1 MWPLRPAVAHALSRS
16 KRDARLV
23 QPVQRIPVM
32 VFPGPGSPFA
42 LLRYRQVQQGQYH
55 LVDFVVVVVHLHTPA
70 EHDGSAGLEIGQ
82 SGKASAVC
90 VLKMGRLSGLWGRF
104 RASLTIGWAEFFG
117 SPKIWERPPAC

>member
-1 MWPLRPAVAHALSRS
+1 MG
-16 KRDARLV
+16 
-23 QPVQRIPVM
+23 
-32 VFPGPGSPFA
+32 FPGSGSPFV

-90 VLKMGRLSGLWGRF
+90 VLKMGPSVRPLGPVPILVNNRVGRILWVPKDLGAAPRL
-104 RASLTIGWAEFFG
+104 LTV
-117 SPKIWERPPAC
+117 RPNGADHQWKE

>member
-1 MWPLRPAVAHALSRS
+1 M
-16 KRDARLV
+16 KEARANRFPHSGLV
-23 QPVQRIPVM
+23 Q
-32 VFPGPGSPFA
+32 
-42 LLRYRQVQQGQYH
+42 RQVQQGQYH

-117 SPKIWERPPAC
+117 SPNDFVSPPVS